1 MRYTKEAARSCCSNS
16 RAKASTPV
24 DAHILAYDVLL
35 GVAGAFVMVGIPLL
49 MAVLKQMGAW

>member
-1 MRYTKEAARSCCSNS
+1 MREKKTVRGSGNYPRTKT
-16 RAKASTPV
+16 STPV
-24 DAHILAYDVLL
+24 DAHILAHDVLL